1 MKTLTRHM
9 LLVAGLVAAVALP
22 ASAAMTPLNDPGTNA
37 GTFVNT
43 TVGPMLQSITLNG
56 VSYDVS
62 ELAQIE
68 MTAYKGSTKYG
79 MVIPD
84 TGIDNEDPY
93 VPDPT
98 TATRRALLEEDWL
111 GSTGVL
117 NPANEA
123 GAFAANFKTPAVNV
137 PGPDMFIYDL
147 GNGDPAWITINGVEQ
162 AIAKGDFGNSGEMS
176 GVVDLLDFVNLEV
189 EGLPGVARPAET
201 LDELLNEE
209 MKISS
214 TSNQNQTIYGVGI
227 DFSDFDVAAGETVS
241 GYSLRAEGL
250 DQVIV
255 GAVVPEPASMALL
268 AVGGIGLAL
277 RRRRH

>member
-9 LLVAGLVAAVALP
+9 LVVAGLVAAVALP
-22 ASAAMTPLNDPGTNA
+22 ASAAMTPLNDPGNNA
-37 GTFVNT
+37 GTFINT

-56 VSYDVS
+56 VNYDVS

-79 MVIPD
+79 MAIPD
-84 TGIDNEDPY
+84 TAIDNEDDY
-93 VPDPT
+93 VPNPT
-98 TATRRALLEEDWL
+98 TAVRRALLEEDWL
-111 GSTGVL
+111 ASTGIL

-123 GAFAANFKTPAVNV
+123 GAFAANFKTPAVNI

-147 GNGDPAWITINGVEQ
+147 GNGDPAWITINGVEN
-162 AIAKGDFGNSGEMS
+162 AIAKGDFGDSGQMT
-176 GVVDLLDFVNLEV
+176 GLVDLLDFQSLEV
-189 EGLPGVARPAET
+189 MGIPMPAET

-209 MKISS
+209 ARISS
-214 TSNQNQTIYGVGI
+214 TSNINQAVYGVGI
-227 DFSDFDVAAGETVS
+227 DFSDFGVAPGETVS
-241 GYSLRAEGL
+241 GYSLRADGL

-277 RRRRH
+277 RRRQ

>member
-22 ASAAMTPLNDPGTNA
+22 ASAAMTPLNAPGTNA

-98 TATRRALLEEDWL
+98 TATRRALLEEEWL
-111 GSTGVL
+111 ASTGVL

-162 AIAKGDFGNSGEMS
+162 AIAKGDFGDSGQMS
-176 GVVDLLDFVNLEV
+176 GLVDLLDFVNLEV
-189 EGLPGVARPAET
+189 MGIPMPAET
-201 LDELLNEE
+201 LDQLLNEE
-209 MKISS
+209 AKISS
-214 TSNQNQTIYGVGI
+214 TSDINQQIYGVGI